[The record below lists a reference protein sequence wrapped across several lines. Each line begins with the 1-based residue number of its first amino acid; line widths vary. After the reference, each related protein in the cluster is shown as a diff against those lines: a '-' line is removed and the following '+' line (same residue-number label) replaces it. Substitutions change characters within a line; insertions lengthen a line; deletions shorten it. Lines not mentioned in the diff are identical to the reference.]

1 MYESWLGESRGC
13 LWDGSVYSVY
23 LINST
28 GDSTMITWLLNKLS
42 SLTTCDIDIYFGK
55 LDRSMQIIL
64 DRCTK
69 IEKQLEHE
77 IRMLTEEVAT
87 YKGML
92 HAVAETLPDMMW
104 CKDING
110 KYIYANMAIKT
121 GLLFDMNP
129 EGKCDIELATVAKS
143 YFGSDNHTFGEKCKN
158 SDLIVIETKQPQRFL
173 ESGKIKGKM
182 VYLEVFKAPFFV
194 NGELRGVVGTG
205 RDMTEYVE
213 AYREQNCGG
222 CGRMADIFKK
232 YEYGE

>member
-1 MYESWLGESRGC
+1 M
-13 LWDGSVYSVY
+13 
-23 LINST
+23 INWI
-28 GDSTMITWLLNKLS
+28 ITKVNNWF
-42 SLTTCDIDIYFGK
+42 TCDIDVYFGK

-69 IEKQLEHE
+69 IEKQLDHE
-77 IRMLTEEVAT
+77 IKMLTEEVAT

-104 CKDING
+104 CKDLNG
-110 KYIYANMAIKT
+110 KYIYANMAIKK
-121 GLLFDMNP
+121 GLLFDMSP

-143 YFGSDNHTFGEKCKN
+143 YFGEDNHTFGEKCKN

-213 AYREQNCGG
+213 AYRKQNCGG